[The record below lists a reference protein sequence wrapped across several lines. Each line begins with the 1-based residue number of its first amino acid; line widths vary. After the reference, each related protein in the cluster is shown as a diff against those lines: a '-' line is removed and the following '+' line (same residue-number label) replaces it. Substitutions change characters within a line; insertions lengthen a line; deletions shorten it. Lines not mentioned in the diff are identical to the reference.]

1 MIIQRTTSEPLNQ
14 YGIPFW
20 STYLSRSELD
30 PSFSRFIFGSGQSA
44 ELLLLS
50 CWTLLLLL
58 LTILLLLL
66 LSELLLEE
74 LELLEP
80 LLEDPLPFP
89 PPPAEPPSSEQSFCT
104 DIEFQPT
111 SQGIAVLPTIGD

>member
-1 MIIQRTTSEPLNQ
+1 M
-14 YGIPFW
+14 
-20 STYLSRSELD
+20 
-30 PSFSRFIFGSGQSA
+30 QSA
-44 ELLLLS
+44 SALMHVTFILGVGQFKLL
-50 CWTLLLLL
+50 LLLLL